1 MTDSK
6 IEAAK
11 NLLARGVPD
20 RITKEVA

>member
-1 MTDSK
+1 MTDSR
-6 IEAAK
+6 IEAAR